1 MTRPQRLGEIS
12 EAFGEQIRGRVE
24 EIQPGLRGWLHAAT
38 FPVAVVAGVVLVV
51 AAPTPTARVGA
62 AVFAV
67 SAALL
72 FGVSAAYHRGHWSP
86 RSFAVLR
93 RIDHSSIFVLIAG
106 TYTAFS
112 LLLLTGSDR
121 LVLLALVWTGA
132 VAGVLFRVLWLD
144 APRWVYLPAYLGLGW
159 VAVFWLGDF
168 ARTAGATVL
177 VLIVLGGALYS
188 LGGLV
193 YGLRRPDPAPAWFGF
208 HELFHTLTVA
218 AFAVHYIGIS
228 MATYRLA

>member
-1 MTRPQRLGEIS
+1 
-12 EAFGEQIRGRVE
+12 
-24 EIQPGLRGWLHAAT
+24 LRGWLHAAT
-38 FPVAVVAGVVLVV
+38 FPVAVLAGVVLV
-51 AAPTPTARVGA
+51 AASPTSTARFGA
-62 AVFAV
+62 AVFAC
-67 SAALL
+67 SATLL
-72 FGVSAAYHRGHWSP
+72 FGVSAVFHRGHWSP

-93 RIDHSSIFVLIAG
+93 RIDHASIFVLIAG

-112 LLLLTGSDR
+112 SLLLTGADR
-121 LVLLALVWTGA
+121 VVLLTLVWAGA
-132 VAGVLFRVLWLD
+132 VAGVLFRVLWVD

-208 HELFHTLTVA
+208 HEVFHTFTVA
-218 AFAVHYIGIS
+218 AFAVHYIGIA

>member
-1 MTRPQRLGEIS
+1 M
-12 EAFGEQIRGRVE
+12 
-24 EIQPGLRGWLHAAT
+24 RGWLHAAT
-38 FPVAVVAGVVLVV
+38 FPVAVLAGVVLV
-51 AAPTPTARVGA
+51 AASPTSTARFGA
-62 AVFAV
+62 AVFAG
-67 SAALL
+67 SATLL
-72 FGVSAAYHRGHWSP
+72 FGVSAVFHRGHWSP

-93 RIDHSSIFVLIAG
+93 RIDHASIFVLIAG

-112 LLLLTGSDR
+112 SLLLTGADR
-121 LVLLALVWTGA
+121 VVLLTLVWAGA
-132 VAGVLFRVLWLD
+132 VAGVLFRVLWVD

-208 HELFHTLTVA
+208 HEVFHTFTVA
-218 AFAVHYIGIS
+218 AFAVHYIGIA

>member
-1 MTRPQRLGEIS
+1 M
-12 EAFGEQIRGRVE
+12 
-24 EIQPGLRGWLHAAT
+24 RGWLHAAT
-38 FPVAVVAGVVLVV
+38 FPVAVLAGVVLV
-51 AAPTPTARVGA
+51 AASPTPTARFGA
-62 AVFAV
+62 AVFAC
-67 SAALL
+67 SATLL
-72 FGVSAAYHRGHWSP
+72 FGVSAVFHRGHWSP

-93 RIDHSSIFVLIAG
+93 RIDHASIFVLIAG

-112 LLLLTGSDR
+112 LLLLTGADR
-121 LVLLALVWTGA
+121 VVLLTLVWAGA
-132 VAGVLFRVLWLD
+132 VAGVLFRVLWVD